1 MRVLCGTRGLAVARL
16 ADLHAAIVDPL
27 LVGAVVASES
37 GCHAH
42 AVSAGGLDIGYGQ
55 LRLGGSAARH
65 HGRAALLQPAL
76 NIRLT
81 AEHLRRC
88 LDLCDGWI
96 AGALSVYRGIRR
108 CVDSRGS
115 RRVLD
120 LYLSAKMGV
129 SKSDQARK

>member
-1 MRVLCGTRGLAVARL
+1 MRVLCGSRGLAVARL
-16 ADLHAAIVDPL
+16 AARHAAIVDPL
-27 LVGAVVASES
+27 LLGAVVASES

-42 AVSAGGLDIGYGQ
+42 AVSAGGLDLGYGQ
-55 LRLGGSAARH
+55 IRLHGSAARH
-65 HGRAALLQPAL
+65 HGRAALLRPAL

-115 RRVLD
+115 RRVLK
-120 LYLSAKMGV
+120 LYEKAKGE
-129 SKSDQARK
+129 SRS